1 MMEDY
6 YIKGN
11 LIIKADHP
19 NNTKRGGVC
28 KYYKKYLPLIWK
40 IDICKLNECIVTEMN
55 VNNDRFFLH
64 IFTDHQIK
72 IKSSL
77 SPLAKTS

>member
-1 MMEDY
+1 MMKDC

-11 LIIKADHP
+11 LMIRADHP
-19 NNTKRGGVC
+19 NRTKRGGVC
-28 KYYKKYLPLIWK
+28 IHYKEYLPLIRE

-55 VNNDRFFLH
+55 VNNERFFLH

-72 IKSSL
+72 IKSSM
-77 SPLAKTS
+77 SPLAKTP